1 MEQAYLQL
9 VPTSQ
14 TVCRQLKSL
23 LNPEIR
29 HFYIKIFGQIKAQ
42 SETLGDCVKIL
53 IFAS

>member
-14 TVCRQLKSL
+14 TVCRQLKSS

-29 HFYIKIFGQIKAQ
+29 HFYLKIFGQIN
-42 SETLGDCVKIL
+42 
-53 IFAS
+53 